1 MVNLIVFPADTL
13 CNDKVIMTPKRRRD
27 AYIRKQQ
34 QKTTTTITITMII
47 IIIMITMIITMMMI
61 MITMIKWH
69 DDNDDND
76 NNYYYYDKVWCSFFF
91 YTCFICDI
99 SVIDGG
105 GFSEVTAINL
115 INHFDIYIYLMTCI
129 AHSLETNKTL
139 PAIAHVSMIRWTEA
153 MLLGSEPMFLGRTRL
168 LGHAWS
174 PPASWLITGQNGARP
189 PSCNGG
195 QYRLLYATEWAEA

>member
-34 QKTTTTITITMII
+34 QKTTTTIIITMK

-69 DDNDDND
+69 DDND
-76 NNYYYYDKVWCSFFF
+76 NNYYYYDKVWCSFILYLF
-91 YTCFICDI
+91 YLCYL
-99 SVIDGG
+99 SYWRG

-115 INHFDIYIYLMTCI
+115 INHFDIYLFNDMHRALAGDQQNTAGDRPCQHDQMNRSYVARQRADVPRPNSAAGSRMVASRQL
-129 AHSLETNKTL
+129 AHHRAEWC
-139 PAIAHVSMIRWTEA
+139 PAAI
-153 MLLGSEPMFLGRTRL
+153 L
-168 LGHAWS
+168 
-174 PPASWLITGQNGARP
+174 
-189 PSCNGG
+189 
-195 QYRLLYATEWAEA
+195 